1 MEYTTTRACKF
12 ILTTYD
18 DGKNNKFYDSTFRIR
33 PPFAPNSNGQYKITI
48 NECLFNNNEPT
59 LIKDE
64 DYFEIEIDYNGAI
77 RTERFKVI
85 KDIITNSNRDDIK
98 IIKLLHF
105 TESTSAS
112 NGISY
117 SGSIFIKEIKIY
129 DENDTEYNE
138 SSPYIKN
145 SLKMD
150 IMFKDSYDFSNI
162 NSVKMRYSTNFGYL
176 FNKLSEIRNKIEIKW
191 RWERR

>member
-64 DYFEIEIDYNGAI
+64 DYFEIEIDYNGTI

-85 KDIITNSNRDDIK
+85 KDIITNSVRDNIK
-98 IIKLLHF
+98 IINLLHF

-112 NGISY
+112 NGLSY
-117 SGSIFIKEIKIY
+117 SGSAFVKEIKIY
-129 DENDTEYNE
+129 DENDTE
-138 SSPYIKN
+138 
-145 SLKMD
+145 
-150 IMFKDSYDFSNI
+150 
-162 NSVKMRYSTNFGYL
+162 
-176 FNKLSEIRNKIEIKW
+176 
-191 RWERR
+191 